1 MKKRNR
7 LKKLKAEVKRHNLLI
22 ADMAE
27 IIEKLVVIE
36 GKAMTDDERISSQ
49 FDDYP
54 IMMKMTADSCRPT
67 NKKEDR
73 WED

>member
-1 MKKRNR
+1 MKKKNR
-7 LKKLKAEVKRHNLLI
+7 LKKLKAEVNRHNLLI

-54 IMMKMTADSCRPT
+54 IMMQMTADSCRQIS
-67 NKKEDR
+67 KKDSE
-73 WED
+73 